1 MRVCVCV
8 HVRACVRVCVC
19 VMCVCVCV
27 CVCAH
32 CLPRNLFLYCL
43 MVGLREQRDES
54 TAKEVSVAVWIAE
67 LVCDGIKEEVPS
79 LGVQIDHQVLKD
91 VHVCSV

>member
-1 MRVCVCV
+1 
-8 HVRACVRVCVC
+8 
-19 VMCVCVCV
+19 
-27 CVCAH
+27 
-32 CLPRNLFLYCL
+32 